1 MSKAVLGAAWSE
13 AVKDAPDRRY
23 FRVLL
28 DLGVLG
34 TLACRIVEN
43 AKRTNEKAPTHL
55 VFFSPLADGEDV
67 RIGALW
73 PYKNPDNG
81 AEYLTGHLEL
91 GSLGQVELKGGAKLD
106 LRLLKERLGVRLSEL
121 RERASDRSPT
131 HQLWRMTPR
140 SKAQAVAATS
150 GRTAESEKAPIDGAE
165 AHMPDVEGIDEM
177 PPDDEKEDV
186 E

>member
-23 FRVLL
+23 YRVLL

-34 TLACRIVEN
+34 ALACRIVEN

-73 PYKNPDNG
+73 PYRNPDSG

-106 LRLLKERLGVRLSEL
+106 LRLLKERLGIRLSEL

-131 HQLWRMTPR
+131 HQLWLMTPR
-140 SKAQAVAATS
+140 SKAPTVAAS
-150 GRTAESEKAPIDGAE
+150 KVGGPGPGTAHVDGAE
-165 AHMPDVEGIDEM
+165 SQVPDVAGIDDMPD
-177 PPDDEKEDV
+177 DDAIADAE
-186 E
+186 

>member
-106 LRLLKERLGVRLSEL
+106 LRLLKERLGIRLSEL

-131 HQLWRMTPR
+131 HQLWRMMPKP
-140 SKAQAVAATS
+140 KAQAAAATTI
-150 GRTAESEKAPIDGAE
+150 GAAGSEKGQANSAE
-165 AHMPDVEGIDEM
+165 AHVPEVESIDDMPDAM
-177 PPDDEKEDV
+177 EDV